1 MISHPQNDDDGDD
14 GDCFEEDGCTFDFQ
28 DDTEASSGVT
38 GAPVFRVYEGED
50 FGQYLDDDAHPPP
63 PPSPWEL
70 GQGLDPGGGGAET
83 ADNPARRP
91 KSTVLLREKIG
102 RLLLTGGG
110 STGRSKRASV
120 APPQVPSYS
129 IHEVSFADCKMG
141 SAVSGTGTGSDSGI
155 DCRSGYSLET
165 ESDLGP
171 QRSSTWWD
179 VDTLSSR
186 RQGHPSSASALELRQ
201 RPSASADSTSGISR
215 PQIGGRQ
222 ADTTTSVV
230 NDDVI
235 IRRQQQ
241 QQQKSSD
248 ASSRAS
254 SDGVKRLSNP
264 LRMIYNTLNRRK
276 STNLQQELTPNRDYE
291 DIRL

>member
-1 MISHPQNDDDGDD
+1 MISHQQNDDDDD
-14 GDCFEEDGCTFDFQ
+14 DCFEEDGGTFDFQ
-28 DDTEASSGVT
+28 DDTEASSGGT
-38 GAPVFRVYEGED
+38 GGPVFRVYEGED

-63 PPSPWEL
+63 PPPSPWEI
-70 GQGLDPGGGGAET
+70 GQGLDPGGGAET
-83 ADNPARRP
+83 PDNQRRP

-102 RLLLTGGG
+102 RLLLTGGSAG
-110 STGRSKRASV
+110 GKSKRASV
-120 APPQVPSYS
+120 APQVPSYS

-141 SAVSGTGTGSDSGI
+141 GAVSGAGAGSDSGI

-186 RQGHPSSASALELRQ
+186 RQGLPSSASALELRQ
-201 RPSASADSTSGISR
+201 RSSPSADSTSGISR
-215 PQIGGRQ
+215 PQIGRRHD
-222 ADTTTSVV
+222 DTTTSGV

-241 QQQKSSD
+241 QQQQKSSD
-248 ASSRAS
+248 AARTSSE
-254 SDGVKRLSNP
+254 GVKRLSNP
-264 LRMIYNTLNRRK
+264 LRMIYNTINRRK